1 MEIYLSVVQGF
12 YYFVTGIWPLLSIDT
27 FMQVT
32 GPKTDTWLV
41 KTVGVLVTVIGAALI
56 NAGLWID
63 FSPEVLIIAIGSALG
78 LMLIDIIYVLKKVI
92 SKIYLLD
99 AAAELV
105 LVIGWLLALIIL

>member
-1 MEIYLSVVQGF
+1 METYISIGQGF

-32 GPKTDTWLV
+32 GPKTDIWLV
-41 KTVGVLVTVIGAALI
+41 KTVGILVTVIGAALI

-78 LMLIDIIYVLKKVI
+78 LMLIDVVYVSKKII

-99 AAAELV
+99 AAAELL